1 VFRDGDLDAGNDWQ
15 YTATASAGKWSDA
28 AGAPN
33 SLWWGGLY
41 SFSLISANG
50 PMLGEVTLYADNA
63 PEPQSYTVR
72 TLVPRP

>member
-1 VFRDGDLDAGNDWQ
+1 MFRDGDLDTGNDWQ
-15 YTATASAGKWSDA
+15 FTATASAGKWSDA

-41 SFSLISANG
+41 SFTLVSPKG
-50 PMLGEVTLYADNA
+50 PMVGDATLYADHA
-63 PEPQSYTVR
+63 PTPRAYTVR